1 MTTLIPVVE
10 ENEAVGEVAQAYAQY
25 REQFGRTSVPGILK
39 CFATHPPL
47 LQQMLALAPS
57 LLFNDGCLDRK
68 RKEMIATYVSGI
80 NDCTYCLDSHAS
92 FLRTC
97 GGSEGLVT
105 SLAKGSIQDPSLDD
119 KDRALLGFVHKVT
132 VASQTITDRDVQ
144 AMRDAGWDC
153 SAIAE
158 AIHIAGLF
166 AFFNR
171 VVNAFGLPSQNL
183 LGLDLPKSHTE
194 TMP

>member
-1 MTTLIPVVE
+1 MTTLIPIVE

-25 REQFGRTSVPGILK
+25 REQFGRSSVPGILK

-47 LQQMLALAPS
+47 LQQMLTLASS
-57 LLFNDGCLDRK
+57 LLFNDGYLGRK

-80 NDCTYCLDSHAS
+80 NNCAYCVDSHAS

-97 GGSEGLVT
+97 GGSDDLVA
-105 SLAKGSIQDPSLDD
+105 SLAQGNIQDRSLDD

-144 AMRDAGWDC
+144 SMRDAGWENA
-153 SAIAE
+153 AIAE
-158 AIHIAGLF
+158 AIHITGLF

-171 VVNAFGLPSQNL
+171 VVNAFGLPSQQL
-183 LGLDLPKSHTE
+183 LGIDIPRTSH
-194 TMP
+194 